1 MKFSRYLW
9 PNSITLLNLLCG
21 SLAIITMFE
30 GQLEHPFRPVLLLG
44 LAAFFDLADGLV
56 ARLLKATS
64 EFGKQLDSLSD
75 LVSFG
80 LAPSIMMYKLLF
92 LSFVDQSDSSTFSLE
107 QAGVGEI
114 LVLGAS
120 LSLVLFAALRL
131 ARFNI
136 ASHTGNYF
144 IGLPVPAAALL
155 VVSVWIEFH
164 QTDSEIMLNVILNP
178 WVLVLLLVLL
188 SYLMVS
194 KIPMLSL
201 KFKGFSFA
209 ENRWSYLLLL
219 GGLVFYVLFGSSSLI
234 YIMGYYLL
242 LSFIKAFFK
251 TNDPLPY

>member
-1 MKFSRYLW
+1 MSISRYLW

-30 GQLEHPFRPVLLLG
+30 GQLEHPFRPVVLLA
-44 LAAFFDLADGLV
+44 LAAIFDLADGLV

-64 EFGKQLDSLSD
+64 DFGKQLDSLSD

-92 LSFVDQSDSSTFSLE
+92 LSFVDQSESSTFALD
-107 QAGVGEI
+107 QAGIGEI
-114 LVLGAS
+114 LLLGAS

-136 ASHTGNYF
+136 TSHSGNFF
-144 IGLPVPAAALL
+144 IGLPVPAAALS

-164 QTDSEIMLNVILNP
+164 QTDNEIMLDLILNP
-178 WVLVLLLVLL
+178 WVLVFILVLL
-188 SYLMVS
+188 SYLMIS

-201 KFKGFSFA
+201 KFKGLGFA
-209 ENRWSYLLLL
+209 ENRWSYLLIL
-219 GGLVFYVLFGSSSLI
+219 GSLVFYILFGSSSLI
-234 YIMGYYLL
+234 FIMGYYLL
-242 LSFIKAFFK
+242 LSFIWAFFK
-251 TNDPLPY
+251 TTQ